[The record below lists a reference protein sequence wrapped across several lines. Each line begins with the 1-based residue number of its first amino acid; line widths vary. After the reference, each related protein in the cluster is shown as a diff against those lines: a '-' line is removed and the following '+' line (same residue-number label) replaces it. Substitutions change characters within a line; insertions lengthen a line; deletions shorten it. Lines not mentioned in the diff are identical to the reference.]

1 MSIDYFKYYKTQSN
15 TIHCLVIPLS
25 IYIAFYLIMSSINTI
40 AINTAETSPVVLAGA
55 GGAKPKPVVQRKK
68 KTFPVVARCEGAEL
82 ESAKTLELRTNVRVR
97 GITVEDLSSQVI
109 VIEPSIADTL
119 LNIIQTK
126 PDIKAPA
133 IRKKKP
139 ISVADV
145 IGSVN
150 DAPKPAKKPTKNDKK
165 RENMPPIDVE
175 GAILVQPEVLVEI
188 VQPATVVPK
197 AVKKRAP
204 KKKAEVVI
212 TEPVL
217 ENIESTLENIQI
229 QEPLGEIVQQ
239 KPLVEIVQQ
248 ETVIPKVVKK
258 RAPKKKAEVVITE
271 PVLENIESTLENIQI
286 QEPLGEIV
294 QPATVVPKV
303 VKKRAPKKKAEV
315 VITEPVLEN
324 IESTLE
330 NIQIQ
335 EPLGEIIQPATV
347 VPKVVKKRAPKKKAE
362 VVITEPV
369 LENIESNTFN
379 LATIQDALGEIA
391 ITCEDKSSTA
401 SLNALDTKNPMEWF
415 DEQAK
420 QIDLR
425 REPILNTFYVPLPEL
440 DEELYQ
446 LNTLS
451 YEDKSSSD
459 NPRTPTF
466 VPNSGVLANTLYNNR
481 FAYEEKSSTA
491 SLMPHSSVREIAHVE
506 EYPVQPIYDGLSNII
521 ANTLENED
529 YSDEIM
535 VESLE
540 FNGQTYWIDAQHNVL
555 NKDTFDHIGVYKPE
569 TATIAFY

>member
-1 MSIDYFKYYKTQSN
+1 
-15 TIHCLVIPLS
+15 
-25 IYIAFYLIMSSINTI
+25 MSSINTI
-40 AINTAETSPVVLAGA
+40 SINTAETSPVVLA

-82 ESAKTLELRTNVRVR
+82 ESARTLELQSNVRVR

-150 DAPKPAKKPTKNDKK
+150 DAPKPAKKTTKNDKK

-175 GAILVQPEVLVEI
+175 GAIIVQPEVLVE
-188 VQPATVVPK
+188 PASATVVPK

-217 ENIESTLENIQI
+217 ENIES
-229 QEPLGEIVQQ
+229 
-239 KPLVEIVQQ
+239 
-248 ETVIPKVVKK
+248 
-258 RAPKKKAEVVITE
+258 
-271 PVLENIESTLENIQI
+271 
-286 QEPLGEIV
+286 
-294 QPATVVPKV
+294 
-303 VKKRAPKKKAEV
+303 
-315 VITEPVLEN
+315 
-324 IESTLE
+324 
-330 NIQIQ
+330 
-335 EPLGEIIQPATV
+335 
-347 VPKVVKKRAPKKKAE
+347 
-362 VVITEPV
+362 
-369 LENIESNTFN
+369 NTFN
-379 LATIQDALGEIA
+379 LAIIQDALGEIA
-391 ITCEDKSSTA
+391 ITCEDKSSTDP
-401 SLNALDTKNPMEWF
+401 LNALDTKNPMEWF

-446 LNTLS
+446 LNT
-451 YEDKSSSD
+451 
-459 NPRTPTF
+459 
-466 VPNSGVLANTLYNNR
+466 NTLYNNR

-506 EYPVQPIYDGLSNII
+506 EYPGQPIYDGLSNII

>member
-1 MSIDYFKYYKTQSN
+1 
-15 TIHCLVIPLS
+15 
-25 IYIAFYLIMSSINTI
+25 MSSINTI
-40 AINTAETSPVVLAGA
+40 SINTAETSPVVLA

-82 ESAKTLELRTNVRVR
+82 ESARTLELQSNVRVR

-150 DAPKPAKKPTKNDKK
+150 DAPKPAKKTTKNDKK

-175 GAILVQPEVLVEI
+175 GAIIVQPEVLVE
-188 VQPATVVPK
+188 PASATVVPK

-229 QEPLGEIVQQ
+229 QEPLGEI
-239 KPLVEIVQQ
+239 
-248 ETVIPKVVKK
+248 
-258 RAPKKKAEVVITE
+258 
-271 PVLENIESTLENIQI
+271 IQ

-294 QPATVVPKV
+294 QPATV
-303 VKKRAPKKKAEV
+303 
-315 VITEPVLEN
+315 I
-324 IESTLE
+324 
-330 NIQIQ
+330 
-335 EPLGEIIQPATV
+335 
-347 VPKVVKKRAPKKKAE
+347 PKVVKKRAPKKKAE

-379 LATIQDALGEIA
+379 LAIIQDALGEIA
-391 ITCEDKSSTA
+391 ITCEDKSSTDP
-401 SLNALDTKNPMEWF
+401 LNALDTKNPMEWF

-446 LNTLS
+446 LNT
-451 YEDKSSSD
+451 
-459 NPRTPTF
+459 
-466 VPNSGVLANTLYNNR
+466 NTLYNNR

-506 EYPVQPIYDGLSNII
+506 EYPGQPIYDGLSNII